1 MIREMV
7 LPQLAMGMSEG
18 TVVEWYVRDGGRAER
33 DAPLLVIETEKVS
46 TELPAPYTG
55 FVKIVVP
62 AGETVPVE
70 VVIARIADTEEEY
83 RSLAAGE
90 PAAPNVVVETAVAVA
105 APSAAVAGGRIRA
118 SGLARK
124 LAGLNGLDLSGLA
137 GTGPGGRIVKRD
149 VLAALDRAGAA
160 PVAIPMPQAGFGP
173 REKARIPLTGM
184 RKAIADRMVNAKV
197 SAAHTYTFFEI
208 DVTKLEAARAVML
221 AREEELGGRISTTA
235 LYARA
240 LAMACQTVPIC
251 NSTLLGNEV
260 VVWENVNIGFAVALP
275 GKSEFDSGLVVP
287 VIKNAETK
295 GVLAIDREMKA
306 LAARARAKQ
315 LTADDMADGTVSL
328 SSTAGFL
335 PGTWSVSA
343 PILNLPQTVI
353 FQPGS
358 PVRKPVAVDDQVAIR
373 TILPCGLTF
382 DHRAMDGEPVS
393 RLLRRIVD
401 LLSNP
406 ELMTL

>member
-90 PAAPNVVVETAVAVA
+90 PAAPNVVAETAVAVA
-105 APSAAVAGGRIRA
+105 APLAAVAGGRIRA

-149 VLAALDRAGAA
+149 VLAALDRARAA

>member
-149 VLAALDRAGAA
+149 VLAALDRARAA